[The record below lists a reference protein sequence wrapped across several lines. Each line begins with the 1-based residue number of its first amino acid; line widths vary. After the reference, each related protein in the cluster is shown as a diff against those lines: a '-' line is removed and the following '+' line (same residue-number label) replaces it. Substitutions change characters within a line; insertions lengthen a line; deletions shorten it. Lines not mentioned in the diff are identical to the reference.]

1 MLDYLEGILIHIE
14 PNFAVIDTGGWG
26 LKLTISMYTYNKIK
40 IKQGNKLKLYTQM
53 VVRDDTVELFGFT
66 DEVERQAYLL
76 LNRVPGIGPKA
87 AISILSL
94 MDVAQLK
101 TSIMSEDVQSLVTV
115 PGIGKKTAQ
124 KIIIEL
130 KDRIKDLPVESDKG
144 DYSSIFEAREVL
156 LSLGFN
162 PREIQLALND
172 ASINSDDSVEDIT
185 KAALKKLSK

>member
-1 MLDYLEGILIHIE
+1 MLDYLEGKLVHAE

-26 LKLTISMYTYNKIK
+26 LKLTISMHTYNKIK
-40 IKQGNKLKLYTQM
+40 IEADNKLKLYTQM
-53 VVRDDTVELFGFT
+53 VLRDDSVDLYGFYE
-66 DEVERQAYLL
+66 EVERQAYVL

-94 MDVAQLK
+94 MDVARLK
-101 TSIMSEDVQSLVTV
+101 TSILSEDVKALVTV

-130 KDRIKDLPVESDKG
+130 KDRIKDLPVKSDEG
-144 DYSSIFEAREVL
+144 IYNSIFEAREVL

-162 PREIQLALND
+162 PTEIQIALDD
-172 ASINSDDSVEDIT
+172 ASIDINDSVEDIA

>member
-1 MLDYLEGILIHIE
+1 MLDYLEGKLVHLE

-26 LKLTISMYTYNKIK
+26 LKLTISMFTYNKIK
-40 IKQGNKLKLYTQM
+40 TKQDNKLKLYTQM
-53 VVRDDTVELFGFT
+53 VLRDDTVELFGFT

-144 DYSSIFEAREVL
+144 DYSSILKLEVL

-162 PREIQLALND
+162 EEIQLALND

>member
-1 MLDYLEGILIHIE
+1 MLDYLEGMLVQIE
-14 PNFAVIDTGGWG
+14 PNFVVINTGGWG

-40 IKQGNKLKLYTQM
+40 IKQGNKLKLYTHM
-53 VVRDDTVELFGFT
+53 VLRDDAVELFGFT
-66 DEVERQAYLL
+66 DEVERQAYVL

-94 MDVAQLK
+94 MDVARLK
-101 TSIMSEDVQSLVTV
+101 TSIISEDVKTLVTV

-130 KDRIKDLPVESDKG
+130 KDRIKDLPVKSDE
-144 DYSSIFEAREVL
+144 DTYSSIFEAREVL

-162 PREIQLALND
+162 PREIQLVLND
-172 ASINSDDSVEDIT
+172 ASIDSDKSVEDII

>member
-1 MLDYLEGILIHIE
+1 MLEYLEGKLVYAE

-26 LKLTISMYTYNKIK
+26 LKLTISMFTYNKIK
-40 IKQGNKLKLYTQM
+40 NGQDNRLKLYTQM
-53 VVRDDTVELFGFT
+53 VIRDDAVELFGFA
-66 DEVERQAYLL
+66 DAVEREAYIL

-87 AISILSL
+87 AVSILSL
-94 MDVAQLK
+94 MDVARLK
-101 TSIMSEDVQSLVTV
+101 TSILSEDVKALVTV

-130 KDRIKDLPVESDKG
+130 KDRIKDLPVKSDEG
-144 DYSSIFEAREVL
+144 IYNSIFEAREVL

-162 PREIQLALND
+162 PTEIQIALD
-172 ASINSDDSVEDIT
+172 DTSIDINDSVEDIA

>member
-26 LKLTISMYTYNKIK
+26 LKLIISMYTYNKIK

>member
-1 MLDYLEGILIHIE
+1 
-14 PNFAVIDTGGWG
+14 
-26 LKLTISMYTYNKIK
+26 
-40 IKQGNKLKLYTQM
+40 
-53 VVRDDTVELFGFT
+53 
-66 DEVERQAYLL
+66 
-76 LNRVPGIGPKA
+76 
-87 AISILSL
+87 
-94 MDVAQLK
+94 
-101 TSIMSEDVQSLVTV
+101 MSEDVQSLVTV

>member
-1 MLDYLEGILIHIE
+1 MLDYLEGILTHIE

-26 LKLTISMYTYNKIK
+26 LKLIISMYTYNKIK